1 VKTCDWA
8 CPLCDKEFT
17 GIATDPRK
25 AMAKHIKEHRPDP
38 ANPRL
43 RSWLQAANRFW
54 CDVCQSAPSN
64 RQKHTCRPASSSWPR
79 PAPPVV
85 VSPEPAVVLA
95 EDVKSDEV
103 VATCGL
109 PSLMDIFATSIPT
122 VKRIPQQ
129 CRVSIAKA
137 FTTVMRRCSV
147 SGTPAQEMRA
157 WQLHFLFAKCVLRQQ
172 PEIRGG
178 KKKKLKR
185 NETLRT
191 GLLDRLK
198 RWNEGQV
205 DVLWAEACKLYC
217 SGERQMKAQ
226 SLASNIRRATECAQ
240 DARYGKAVAA
250 LLSLGTCAVTEDT
263 IKEMK
268 AKHPEAVPPKLPS
281 DSPPEPVRFDEDL
294 VRKKVEGFPTGSA
307 AGASGTRP
315 QFFKDILSCSNK
327 AVCDAALGS
336 LTKLTNHMVAGLAPR
351 ELAPFIAGAP
361 LMALVKQGGGLR
373 PIAIGETIRRLVS
386 KCCCEA
392 TTEDAKVI
400 FGPLQVGVATQGG
413 AEASVHAVR
422 KLAQEFG
429 NDPGKIMLKVDFSN
443 AFNMVDRTEMLAQVY
458 EKLPGLYRW
467 VEYCYS
473 HPAHLFFGT
482 CVLQSMAGVQQGD
495 PLGPLLF
502 SLVLHPLALK
512 IESEFPNLDLCVW
525 YLDDGTIIGSVEDV
539 YKVFE
544 LIQKEGLSRGLHLN
558 VKKNEIWWPSRATP
572 DPFPAD
578 VDRVDNAG
586 VKLLG
591 APIGTKDFT
600 TDFVKKKLKALDEVC
615 KLLREVDNAQVE
627 FGLFRGC
634 LSYNKIN
641 HLLRTC
647 PSDLLQEALKK
658 FDDHFQNMV
667 AEILRVPCL
676 TDDQWEQA
684 SLPVKLA
691 GLGVNQTKVI
701 AGPAYLGSCCL
712 TKDLVAKLLK
722 QESSSFAPSDV
733 KELLAAHESATG
745 IAHELSSLSEQ
756 KKVQQLL
763 SSERHKATFE
773 RLKSTLS
780 VRSHNLMLACSMP
793 HASDWLL
800 APPIP
805 GLGLGLQSD
814 AFRTALKF
822 RLSMPLFD
830 KPFPCPALSNCGAAC
845 DDLMDVFGDHALC
858 CHNGP
863 SLLFRHNN
871 IRDIL
876 GHSAR
881 AAGLAAVAIEK
892 KNQIDGSNEKPGDI
906 TVQQYHRGF
915 ASSAFDITI
924 THPLQKKFI
933 EIAMEEAGV
942 VAEEA
947 HDRKL
952 LKSLEVCEK
961 EGIHFVP
968 LAWESTGGATETVH
982 ETVRK
987 WTELEGARG
996 GYPAYLIRRNLYAQ
1010 ISCCLQRHLAQ
1021 AVIDRRLEL
1030 ACDRA
1035 L

>member
-1 VKTCDWA
+1 
-8 CPLCDKEFT
+8 
-17 GIATDPRK
+17 
-25 AMAKHIKEHRPDP
+25 
-38 ANPRL
+38 
-43 RSWLQAANRFW
+43 
-54 CDVCQSAPSN
+54 
-64 RQKHTCRPASSSWPR
+64 
-79 PAPPVV
+79 
-85 VSPEPAVVLA
+85 
-95 EDVKSDEV
+95 
-103 VATCGL
+103 
-109 PSLMDIFATSIPT
+109 MDIFASSIPT
-122 VKRIPQQ
+122 VKRVPQQ
-129 CRVSIAKA
+129 CRIPVAKA
-137 FTTVMRRCSV
+137 FTTVMRRCST
-147 SGTPAQEMRA
+147 SSTPAQEMRA

-178 KKKKLKR
+178 KKKRVKR

-205 DVLWAEACKLYC
+205 DALWAEARKLYC
-217 SGERQMKAQ
+217 SGGRVLKAH
-226 SLASNIRRATECAQ
+226 SMASNIRRATECAE

-250 LLSLGTCAVTEDT
+250 LLSLGTCAVDENS

-268 AKHPEAVPPKLPS
+268 SKHPEAWPPSLPS
-281 DSPPEPVRFDEDL
+281 DSSPEPVRFDEAL
-294 VRKKVEGFPTGSA
+294 VLKKVEGFPTGSA

-315 QFFKDILSCSNK
+315 QFLKDILSCTNK
-327 AVCDAALGS
+327 AVCGEVLGS
-336 LTKLTNHMVAGLAPR
+336 LTRLTNHMVAGLAPR

-361 LMALVKQGGGLR
+361 LMALKKQDGGLR

-392 TTEDAKVI
+392 TTEDAKII

-429 NDPGKIMLKVDFSN
+429 HDPGKIMLKVDFSN
-443 AFNMVDRTEMLAQVY
+443 AFNMVDRTEMLAQVH

-467 VEYCYS
+467 VKYCYS
-473 HPAHLFFGT
+473 HSAHLFFGT
-482 CVLQSMAGVQQGD
+482 IVLQSMAGVQQGD

-512 IESEFPNLDLCVW
+512 IQAQFPDLLLGVW
-525 YLDDGTIIGSVEDV
+525 YLDDGTIIGDIDDV
-539 YKVFE
+539 HKVFE
-544 LIQKEGLSRGLHLN
+544 LIQNEGPALGLHLN
-558 VKKNEIWWPSRATP
+558 VRKNEIWWPCRASP
-572 DPFPAD
+572 DPFPD
-578 VDRVDNAG
+578 EVDRVDNAG

-600 TDFVKKKLKALDEVC
+600 TDFVRKKLKALDDVS

-647 PSDLLQEALKK
+647 PPELLDVALEK

-667 AEILRVPCL
+667 AEILRVSCL
-676 TDDQWEQA
+676 SEDQWEQA

-701 AGPAYLGSCCL
+701 AGPAYIGSCCL
-712 TKDLVAKLLK
+712 TKDLVAALLK
-722 QESSSFAPSDV
+722 RDPSSFEPSEV
-733 KELLAAHESATG
+733 KELLATHESVTG
-745 IAHELSSLSEQ
+745 ISHEMSSLSGDS
-756 KKVQQLL
+756 KKVQHLL
-763 SSERHKATFE
+763 STERHEASFNQ
-773 RLKSTLS
+773 LKTKLG
-780 VRSHNLMLACSMP
+780 VRSQNLMVACSMP

-800 APPIP
+800 APPIA

-814 AFRTALKF
+814 VFRTALKF
-822 RLSMPLFD
+822 RLGMHLFD
-830 KPFPCPALSNCGAAC
+830 KPFPCPMLSSTGVVC
-845 DDLMDVFGDHALC
+845 DDQMDVFGDHALC
-858 CHNGP
+858 CHNSP

-881 AAGLAAVAIEK
+881 AAGLAAVVIEK
-892 KNQIDGSNEKPGDI
+892 KNQIDGSNARPGDI

-915 ASSAFDITI
+915 ATSAFDVTI
-924 THPLQKKFI
+924 SHPLQKKFI
-933 EIAMEEAGV
+933 EIAMEAGV
-942 VAEEA
+942 VAQEA

-952 LKSLEVCEK
+952 LKSLAVCEK

-996 GYPAYLIRRNLYAQ
+996 GYPAYLIRRNLYSQ

-1021 AVIDRRLEL
+1021 AIIDRRLEL